1 MINRI
6 KKMIPFLGCLLFS
19 HTLISQS
26 GMKLH
31 FINVGQGSSCLVEFP
46 CGVLLIDA
54 GGESNSE
61 FNSNE
66 ALTAYLEDFFAK
78 HDKYK
83 NTFKAVYI
91 THPHIDHT
99 RGVPELLEQPYVIK
113 NVITNGQ
120 ETGSGGPQQKKL
132 HLRAQASEETGDK
145 SDDIGLETVN
155 TKMLPSKKGITSK
168 VIDPIDDC
176 NGVNPQ
182 IQILWGAITPTTGWK
197 QADVSNANNN
207 SLVIRI
213 DYGKSSVLITG
224 DLEDR
229 AIEGLIKR
237 YEGTSALD
245 ADVYVCGHHGSKNG
259 TTKALLQKI
268 SPKYAVISMGDLSR
282 ETLWTAWAYG
292 HPNKNVLDMLQSSIS
307 LSRPAFTVQAG
318 NGSKSFSAYTISK
331 AIYATG
337 WDDAFDMNA
346 DAEGNWI
353 VKTFTSSQ
361 ALVNINTA
369 NVDELQELP
378 GIGAGKAEAIV
389 TYRHDNGKFNEIDD
403 LDNVPGIGPALISRI
418 RAYVTK

>member
-1 MINRI
+1 MTGI
-6 KKMIPFLGCLLFS
+6 KKIIPLLGCLLFS
-19 HTLISQS
+19 QNILSQS

-31 FINVGQGSSCLVEFP
+31 FINVGQGSSCLVEFQ

-66 ALTAYLEDFFAK
+66 ALTAYLEDFFSK

-83 NTFKAVYI
+83 HTFKAVYI
-91 THPHIDHT
+91 THPHIDHA
-99 RGVPELLEQPYVIK
+99 RGVPELLKEPYVIK

-120 ETGSGGPQQKKL
+120 EKGSGGPQQKKL
-132 HLRAQASEETGDK
+132 HMRAQDSEETTDK

-155 TKMLPSKKGITSK
+155 TKMLPSKKGLTNK

-176 NGVNPQ
+176 GGVNPQ
-182 IQILWGAITPTTGWK
+182 IQVLWGAITPTTGWK

-224 DLEDR
+224 DLEDT
-229 AIEGLIKR
+229 AIEALIKR
-237 YEGTSALD
+237 YEGTSMLD

-268 SPKYAVISMGDLSR
+268 SPKYAVISMGDVSR
-282 ETLWTAWAYG
+282 ETQWTAWAYG
-292 HPNKNVLDMLQSSIS
+292 HPNKNILDMLQSSIS

-318 NGSKSFSAYTISK
+318 SGSKTFSTYTVSK

-337 WDDAFDMNA
+337 WDDSFDINA
-346 DAEGNWI
+346 DAEGNWN
-353 VKTFTSSQ
+353 VKTTAPSS
-361 ALVNINTA
+361 ALININTA
-369 NVDELQELP
+369 SVEELQELP
-378 GIGAGKAEAIV
+378 GIGAAKAEAIV
-389 TYRHDNGKFNEIDD
+389 KYRTDNGKFNEIDD
-403 LDNVPGIGPALISRI
+403 LDNVPGIGPALISRL
-418 RAYVTK
+418 RGYVTK